1 MAKMENACMVRLD
14 ADDRGKLQAAADDHG
29 VTIHA
34 MARLIIQNYLAGW
47 NGPYVLRKPL
57 GLPETEA

>member
-1 MAKMENACMVRLD
+1 MVAMKNACMVRLD
-14 ADDRGKLQAAADDHG
+14 DEDTQRLRAAADDHG

-47 NGPYVLRKPL
+47 TGPYVLRRPL
-57 GLPETEA
+57 DAE